1 MTRKTQNEINES
13 KLELEDLIVHF
24 REKCKVCGHH
34 RIMHDSSGKCEG
46 VMNKPCNS
54 GCDEFDPE

>member
-1 MTRKTQNEINES
+1 MTELVENKIEQSSLS
-13 KLELEDLIVHF
+13 KKELISFF

-34 RIMHDSSGKCEG
+34 RIMHDEFGKCEG

-54 GCDEFDPE
+54 GCDNFVRE

>member
-1 MTRKTQNEINES
+1 MTEKTENKIEQS
-13 KLELEDLIVHF
+13 ELTVKELISHY

-34 RIMHDSSGKCEG
+34 RIMHDEFGKCEG

-54 GCDEFDPE
+54 GCDQFISE